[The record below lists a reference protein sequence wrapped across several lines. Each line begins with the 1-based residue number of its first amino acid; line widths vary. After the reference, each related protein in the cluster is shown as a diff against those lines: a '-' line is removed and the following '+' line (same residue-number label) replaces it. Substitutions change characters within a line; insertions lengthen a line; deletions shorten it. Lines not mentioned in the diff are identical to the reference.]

1 MKHAILPVLAL
12 FALPALA
19 AGCRATPPQAAAK
32 ASPVAVTTVRAE
44 STTLASSFEAGGV
57 VRARSTAVV
66 SSRIMAPILDV
77 HVRAGDRVRRG
88 APLVTLDG
96 REVEANR
103 ARATATLASAV
114 ETVRAAESEVRT
126 AQASIA
132 LARTTHER
140 IRTLHEKRSATPQE
154 LDQAVS
160 ALETAEAQLGQ
171 AEAHLSA
178 ARAARDAAQA
188 ASDAAAI
195 ASSYATLI
203 APFDGVIT
211 ERSVDPG
218 TMASPGAG
226 LLTIEDSTAFRLEV
240 SLDEARATQV
250 STREPVD
257 VHVGDGEFRDRS
269 ISGRVSEIARIDSAA
284 HGFLVKIDLPADPA
298 LRSGVFGRARFT
310 GPSRQTLVV
319 PATAAIRR
327 GQLTFVFIVDADGR
341 ARLQAVSPG
350 AAVRDQIEIL
360 AGLHESDLVISNP
373 PPSLSDGTPVSGGR
387 R

>member
-1 MKHAILPVLAL
+1 MKLAILPVLAL

-19 AGCRATPPQAAAK
+19 AGCRATPPEPAAETA
-32 ASPVAVTTVRAE
+32 PVAVSTVRAE
-44 STTLASSFEAGGV
+44 STSLASSFEAGGV
-57 VRARSTAVV
+57 VRARSVAVV
-66 SSRIMAPILDV
+66 SSRILAPILNV
-77 HVRAGDRVRRG
+77 HVRPGDRVRQG

-96 REVEANR
+96 RDIEANR
-103 ARATATLASAV
+103 ARAGATLASAG
-114 ETVRAAESEVRT
+114 ESVRASESEVRT
-126 AQASIA
+126 AQASIT

-160 ALETAEAQLGQ
+160 ALETAEGQLGQ

-178 ARAARDAAQA
+178 ARSARDAAQA

-226 LLTIEDSTAFRLEV
+226 LLTIEDATAFRLEV
-240 SLDEARATQV
+240 PLDEARATQV

-269 ISGRVSEIARIDSAA
+269 ISGRVSEIARIDAAA

-310 GPSRQTLVV
+310 GPSRRTLVV
-319 PATAAIRR
+319 PSTAAIRR
-327 GQLTFVFIVDADGR
+327 GQLTFVFTVDADGR
-341 ARLQAVSPG
+341 ARLQVVSPG
-350 AAVRDQIEIL
+350 AAVREQIEIL
-360 AGLHESDLVISNP
+360 AGLREADLVIANP
-373 PPSLSDGTPVSGGR
+373 PPSLSDGTLVGGGR